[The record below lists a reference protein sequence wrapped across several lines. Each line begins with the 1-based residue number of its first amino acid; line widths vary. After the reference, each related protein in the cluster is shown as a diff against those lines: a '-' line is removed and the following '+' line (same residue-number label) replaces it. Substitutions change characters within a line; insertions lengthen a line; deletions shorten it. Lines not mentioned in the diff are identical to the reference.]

1 MWAAE
6 PKPSFEDTF
15 QRDELGTNWTVAKGD
30 WRIVDGSLVGK
41 EKKEDAHAA
50 VLNCNRPNHNSTI
63 QFSFKLDGADFFHLS
78 FNHAK
83 GHLFRVMVTS
93 KGIVLR
99 TDKNKKDPAS
109 KPVTLA
115 KDDTEIEQG
124 KWHTMRA
131 ELNGENVTIQINDE
145 IKLRGSHPSLDVG
158 QTQLSLRRTRRLT
171 RPRQPENLGSYQLI
185 PTGAPRFPSPREV
198 WGRVRQGR
206 RCITD
211 TARSEQHR
219 GGAPSAP

>member
-1 MWAAE
+1 MPRSLSAILTLLCVASTFTLCPTESGAAE

-145 IKLRGSHPSLDVG
+145 IKLRGSHPSLDVDKPNYRFVVRG
-158 QTQLSLRRTRRLT
+158 DSLALD
-171 RPRQPENLGSYQLI
+171 NLKI
-185 PTGAPRFPSPREV
+185 WAPTN
-198 WGRVRQGR
+198 
-206 RCITD
+206 
-211 TARSEQHR
+211 
-219 GGAPSAP
+219 